1 MIMVNKSRDR
11 RALHSREL
19 IKDSFL
25 KLLEIKNYGSFSIT
39 DICNL
44 SKISRSTFYQ
54 HYATLADVLAEIMD
68 DVFSQ
73 ISSLESMQT
82 YSVSQ
87 KNPCK
92 MPLCLFIRQ
101 NSKYK
106 NVLSD
111 PALSNQIIERYLQ
124 SDLQSFIERMLP
136 KSTMTEKQLESILA
150 FQFSGC
156 LNAVRRDINKSDEE
170 WEKSRKAI
178 DKVLISGLYST
189 TKG

>member
-1 MIMVNKSRDR
+1 MANKSMDK
-11 RALHSREL
+11 RALHSREI

-25 KLLEIKNYGSFSIT
+25 KELEKTTYGNMTIT
-39 DICNL
+39 DLCNQAQ
-44 SKISRSTFYQ
+44 ISRSTFYQ

-73 ISSLESMQT
+73 ISSLESMHS
-82 YSVSQ
+82 YSGIQ

-92 MPLCLFIRQ
+92 MPLCIFIRQ

-106 NVLSD
+106 NVLTD
-111 PALSNQIIERYLQ
+111 PALSNQIIDRYLQ
-124 SDLQSFIERMLP
+124 SDLSSFIERMLT
-136 KSTMTEKQLESILA
+136 KTSMSKKQLESILT

-156 LNAVRRDINKSDEE
+156 LNAVRRDIDKSDEE

-178 DKVLISGLYST
+178 DKVLISGLYSS